1 MIPSVTKA
9 QFTYAGLPQ
18 PIVVDFNPAS
28 LDYTISINT
37 QGEGGQTQQASGVA
51 SAKLNVELLFDS
63 TDTGDDV
70 RAKTNKVELMLRP
83 QAGTGGANAP
93 HQAPPMV
100 TFEWGAFKFIG
111 VVDSFKQTMDFFASN
126 GLPLRA
132 SVTLSMSQPNYQFD
146 QTGAPN
152 PNSNPGAA
160 SNQSL
165 VVPDGNASQLAA
177 AAGDINAARSIASA
191 NNLESLRSNAGFG
204 IAVGGSVSIGAAASF
219 SGGVGIGAGISLGA
233 SAGFG
238 VGASAAAG
246 ASASFGASA
255 SAGVAATAGAF
266 DGLHT
271 GASAATAKYLDTT

>member
-146 QTGAPN
+146 QTGAPTAIQAPRAIN
-152 PNSNPGAA
+152 RSSFPTETPPNSPPLRVTSTPPEA
-160 SNQSL
+160 SLQ
-165 VVPDGNASQLAA
+165 PT
-177 AAGDINAARSIASA
+177 
-191 NNLESLRSNAGFG
+191 
-204 IAVGGSVSIGAAASF
+204 
-219 SGGVGIGAGISLGA
+219 ISK
-233 SAGFG
+233 
-238 VGASAAAG
+238 ASAAMPV
-246 ASASFGASA
+246 SASLLAVVYRSVQPLRSPAELELGPESA
-255 SAGVAATAGAF
+255 
-266 DGLHT
+266 
-271 GASAATAKYLDTT
+271 